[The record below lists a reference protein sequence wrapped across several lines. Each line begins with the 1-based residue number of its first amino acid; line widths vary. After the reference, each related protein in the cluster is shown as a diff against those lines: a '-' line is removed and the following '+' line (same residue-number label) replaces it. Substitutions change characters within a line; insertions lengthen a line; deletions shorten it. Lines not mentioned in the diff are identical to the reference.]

1 MSQENAKELRRIV
14 DLHHRR
20 FAAREAIYE
29 EKFKVH
35 SQARDQFQHLQ
46 NYHGSGVKEVA
57 IERAELA
64 ARAAAI
70 EASNGNREHE
80 RQVQLRLM
88 WAVSERGLEEEE

>member
-46 NYHGSGVKEVA
+46 KYLESGVKEVA
-57 IERAELA
+57 VERAQLA
-64 ARAAAI
+64 ACAAAI
-70 EASNGNREHE
+70 DAANGNSEQE
-80 RQVQLRLM
+80 RPVQLRLM
-88 WAVSERGLEEEE
+88 CAVSNEGL